1 MRIHTI
7 VLWKLILF
15 MILDVVW
22 LASSPTKF
30 EKPFKCQNVQL
41 FQEIIAC
48 VYFFSVFHT
57 FGNIQLFLQ
66 NFSYWSVNY
75 QNVQLFKLFHFC
87 TFQLFNFSAFSDIQ
101 LMKKIIVG
109 TKWENLQ
116 ILFKTHRLSTS
127 SFCLFSSV
135 HTFSFRAVLKILLL
149 VFKGQTGQA
158 PAYIRHLLLPY
169 EPVHCLRSDGTALL
183 MVLRSRLITKGDRAF
198 AVRAPQLW
206 NSLPGNLRQ
215 ESSVAS
221 FKSLLKSYFYQLAF
235 SWFWTSNL

>member
-66 NFSYWSVNY
+66 NFSYWSFNY

-135 HTFSFRAVLKILLL
+135 HTFSFRAVLKILLTYLFLKPRL
-149 VFKGQTGQA
+149 VRLLPISVTCFYHMSLYTAWDLTAQLCLWSWGPASSQKVTGPSLFALHSCGTPCLATSDRKAQW
-158 PAYIRHLLLPY
+158 LLL
-169 EPVHCLRSDGTALL
+169 
-183 MVLRSRLITKGDRAF
+183 
-198 AVRAPQLW
+198 
-206 NSLPGNLRQ
+206 NL
-215 ESSVAS
+215 
-221 FKSLLKSYFYQLAF
+221 F
-235 SWFWTSNL
+235 